1 MGYAIEM
8 TQIATNTDVM
18 RNQASS
24 FTCETQYI
32 MNDDPNKNK
41 INCVHVVI
49 FSDDNFHNLLSYIKK
64 IKRERVAHIECIYHD
79 DISCDL
85 LYASS
90 RYLKKTTREFEKDY
104 KKNNIIENYTDTKL
118 RIHQAM
124 QV

>member
-8 TQIATNTDVM
+8 TQIATNTETM
-18 RNQASS
+18 RKQALNFS
-24 FTCETQYI
+24 CETQYI

-41 INCVHVVI
+41 IHCVHVVI

-104 KKNNIIENYTDTKL
+104 KKNNVIENYTDTKL
-118 RIHQAM
+118 RIYQAM